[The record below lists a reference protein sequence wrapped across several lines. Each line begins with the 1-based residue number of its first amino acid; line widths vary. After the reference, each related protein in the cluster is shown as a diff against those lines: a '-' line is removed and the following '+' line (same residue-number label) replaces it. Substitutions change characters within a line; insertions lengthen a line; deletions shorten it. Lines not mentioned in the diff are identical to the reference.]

1 MPSPNH
7 PIKLH
12 PVTQSNDPTPVLIAV
27 EHLSKRFANVR
38 ALDDVCLNFRAG
50 EIHGIIGE
58 NGAGKSTLMNLLAGI
73 GAPGAGTIYWR
84 GQAVTFAD
92 PAEAI
97 RRGIAMVH
105 QELNLVSEL
114 SVAENI
120 FLGRSPG
127 GFFIDRHTQNVRAA
141 EYLSQIG
148 ADILPGELVKNL
160 GLAQRQLVEIARAL
174 STDARVLILDEPTAV
189 LARSDV
195 ENLFAVIRHLRGEGR
210 CVICISHLL
219 DEVKALCDRIT
230 VLRDGRVV
238 TMLDTDQVRQTGE
251 QQLAS
256 LMVGR
261 AMSDHFPRRGRFIT
275 PAPAPGSNAP
285 APGSVPAPGRVA
297 LEVSHLSVPGRVR
310 DVSFSVRRGEI
321 LGFAGLIGAGRT
333 ELGEALV
340 GLRRKTGEIKIDGE
354 SPPLRNVADAM
365 RHGLVYL
372 SEDRRGCGLV
382 MGMSISH
389 NMTLA
394 ALRRGLRRFADR
406 HAERIAVDEQV
417 ERLSIKIGDAGDM
430 IGTLSGGNQQKV
442 AIAKWL
448 LTEPRVM
455 ILDEP
460 TRGVDIGAK
469 EEIYRLI
476 RKLADEGMACV
487 MISSELNEL
496 LGLCDR
502 IAVMRQGRIAAIL
515 DATTATEQSIMAHAA
530 GVASTSAS

>member
-7 PIKLH
+7 PI
-12 PVTQSNDPTPVLIAV
+12 TQSNDPTPPLIAV
-27 EHLSKRFANVR
+27 EHLSKRFGLVR
-38 ALDDVCLNFRAG
+38 ALDDVSLHFRAG

-73 GAPGAGTIYWR
+73 VAPDVGTIHWR
-84 GQAVTFAD
+84 GRAVTFAD

-114 SVAENI
+114 SAAENI
-120 FLGRSPG
+120 FLGREPPGIPGNWG
-127 GFFIDRHTQNVRAA
+127 GFFIDRRTQNARAA
-141 EYLSQIG
+141 EYLAQVSGGG
-148 ADILPGELVKNL
+148 ADIDPTTLVKNL
-160 GLAQRQLVEIARAL
+160 GLAQRQRVEIARAL

-189 LARSDV
+189 LGRNDV
-195 ENLFAVIRHLRGEGR
+195 ENLFNVVRQFRGRGQLIAPAG
-210 CVICISHLL
+210 CVIYISHLL
-219 DEVKALCDRIT
+219 NEVKALCDRIT

-238 TMLDTDQVRQTGE
+238 TTLDADQVRQTSE

-261 AMSDHFPRRGRFIT
+261 TMTDHFPRRGQLI
-275 PAPAPGSNAP
+275 APAPGIP
-285 APGSVPAPGRVA
+285 GTPGSVA
-297 LEVSHLSVPGRVR
+297 LEVSHLSVTGRVR

-340 GLRRKTGEIKIDGE
+340 GLRRKTGEVKIGGQ
-354 SPPLRNVADAM
+354 SPPLRNVHDAM
-365 RHGLVYL
+365 RHGLAYL

-382 MGMSISH
+382 MGMSIAH

-394 ALRRGLRRFADR
+394 AMRRFADR
-406 HAERIAVDEQV
+406 HAERVAVDEQV

-448 LTEPRVM
+448 LVKPRVM

-460 TRGVDIGAK
+460 TRGVD
-469 EEIYRLI
+469 
-476 RKLADEGMACV
+476 
-487 MISSELNEL
+487 
-496 LGLCDR
+496 
-502 IAVMRQGRIAAIL
+502 
-515 DATTATEQSIMAHAA
+515 
-530 GVASTSAS
+530 